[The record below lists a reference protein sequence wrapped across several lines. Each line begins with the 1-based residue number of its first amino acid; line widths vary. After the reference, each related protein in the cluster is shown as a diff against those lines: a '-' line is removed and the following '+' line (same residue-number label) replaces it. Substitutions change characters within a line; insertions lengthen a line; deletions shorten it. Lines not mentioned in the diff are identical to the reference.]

1 MSHTA
6 ALQLLLCESF
16 LYRHRTYHRLKHYTC
31 CVPGSLLA
39 GYDFSATSSLLSRI
53 SDFKGGTD
61 DAQFQYFVAIANSDG
76 LTGLIA
82 AGSSI
87 GATTTFCFL
96 LFFGNGV
103 PKNDEILI
111 SALTFFMGAL
121 LPKKRRKQKVV
132 VAPIEDPAA
141 MRPVSPSLLAM
152 ALSFHSVPEYI
163 SEISPK
169 IGRGSIG
176 CLTEAMLVIGVCL
189 GFLLGYLT
197 SSENGFIITF
207 RVGCLIALLMA
218 ILALYLPRS
227 PQMLISSGADDDEVL
242 NSIQYTRPTATMS
255 AVTELKATLVEAK
268 LAKQSWEKKVLS
280 KLHSNGLTK
289 ISTKILLTFPTEVKV
304 LLISRTLRRCLFLA
318 LLLVFL
324 QQFSGQ
330 GAILYYS
337 GQIFGEI
344 CPESTSTCII
354 TFGMVKLFF
363 VLVMIFVADS
373 FGRRKFLI
381 IGSSIM
387 TLGLIMLCFGLSY
400 QQYALALVG
409 IYISVAANEISLAT
423 LLWVVLCEIFPQFVR
438 SAAISIAIATFFAWS
453 SIVVFI
459 MPYISANMGLIT
471 VFITYTITAAISVL
485 LLSLYVPETRGVDLE
500 ISYKLVNG
508 RLEKTSLCCTSKI
521 TGDTIDLS
529 TDSECTEI
537 NPLIIASTGVV

>member
-121 LPKKRRKQKVV
+121 L
-132 VAPIEDPAA
+132 E
-141 MRPVSPSLLAM
+141 SLSGGVPWENKIGLIILITGRLLYGAAM